1 MTHCGHTAGDQNS
14 QDEALK
20 PGLLLSG
27 WGGDGPW
34 GGARPG
40 CKRAPVD
47 SRLKTPGPGTLP
59 VDRGLKTLGP
69 GTLPVDNK
77 LKTLVPGEASALE
90 PGTLPG
96 QAQKWP
102 HLHGLASAMSLPTVT
117 CVCSSLAPHLTSGHP
132 SAPVPRMSLCSSLW
146 GRLLALLYRW
156 EGRCGRAGPA

>member
-1 MTHCGHTAGDQNS
+1 MTHGGHKAGDQNS

-59 VDRGLKTLGP
+59 VDS
-69 GTLPVDNK
+69 K

-96 QAQKWP
+96 QAQKGP
-102 HLHGLASAMSLPTVT
+102 HLHGLASAMSPPTVT
-117 CVCSSLAPHLTSGHP
+117 CVCSSLAPRLTSGHP
-132 SAPVPRMSLCSSLW
+132 LPLSPTCLTV
-146 GRLLALLYRW
+146 ALS
-156 EGRCGRAGPA
+156 GAGCWPCFTDRKVDAGELDPPEEE